1 MRKWHRLALSA
12 VIFAPLALS
21 QAGCLLAA
29 AAAGTAG
36 GVMYVKGDT
45 HATVEA
51 GPKAVTHA
59 AVEAAREMEMVLV
72 SNSATS
78 IDGKVVARTAA
89 DTKVV
94 VVAKAQGQNA
104 SSISIRVGNFG
115 DEVIQADLLH
125 RIRTKIKESADTMA
139 TDVAALGE

>member
-1 MRKWHRLALSA
+1 MRKRYRLALS
-12 VIFAPLALS
+12 VVVLAPLALS

-45 HATVEA
+45 HASVEA
-51 GPKAVTHA
+51 DPKTVARV
-59 AVEAAREMEMVLV
+59 AVEAVREMEMVLV

-78 IDGKVVARTAA
+78 ADGKVVARTAA

-94 VVAKAQGQNA
+94 IVAKAQGRNA
-104 SSISIRVGNFG
+104 SSVSIRVGNFG
-115 DEVIQADLLH
+115 DEMLQDDLLK
-125 RIRTKIKESADTMA
+125 RIREKVKETPDTVGS
-139 TDVAALGE
+139 DVAVAGE